1 MLLLL
6 KSATI
11 MTKSTNQKPKK
22 LLKERT
28 TTKSGKG
35 QSRGK
40 RGSQTAKQSKTRPP
54 PQPRADAMIVF
65 DAEARRLH
73 LTGFSERKRARRMYG
88 LAMQKVKDR
97 TARLEHRAELRSV
110 TQERI
115 AESEERRHLDA
126 QERLLLQQ
134 KQQRQQSSKSSTI
147 KADPLFAR
155 LADDDD
161 DDAHEETATTV
172 VQTYEGKET
181 QQQWGGLVVVTTST
195 HIPGD
200 SDDDG
205 DNDDG
210 DNDEQDE
217 EQAEHCGDGDKK
229 IAAAVPTTKK
239 HHADAQQEYAG
250 NVEKYLKDL
259 KGHMPSSSSSKKS
272 GQRRGKHGATHMKG
286 VGSAA
291 DFKVAQKVLA
301 RSTTAKTNKSSGAA
315 AGKKRKNSSKR

>member
-155 LADDDD
+155 LLLPNDDD

-200 SDDDG
+200 SDGDD
-205 DNDDG
+205 DDG
-210 DNDEQDE
+210 DNDEQAE
-217 EQAEHCGDGDKK
+217 KAEHCGDGDQKMAT
-229 IAAAVPTTKK
+229 AAAPTKK
-239 HHADAQQEYAG
+239 NHADAQQEYAG